1 MITKNEHGFTLVE
14 LMIVV
19 VIIGI
24 LASIA
29 VPKFTAIITRAKV
42 TEAKTILKQI
52 VDMEKTYYTMFN
64 SYDPIVFGASSNAI
78 GYTAPEP
85 AEAPRFQYNFVING
99 TAADNPPFVG
109 SLATAQE
116 IVDVN
121 GDGDTADGL
130 TLDIEYTQ
138 DIIAGSN
145 ISW

>member
-1 MITKNEHGFTLVE
+1 MNEKGFTLVE

-29 VPKFTAIITRAKV
+29 VPKFTALISKTKV
-42 TEAKTILKQI
+42 SEAKIMLKQI
-52 VDMEKTYYTMFN
+52 IELERTSFMSTNAYTAFA
-64 SYDPIVFGASSNAI
+64 FGAS
-78 GYTAPEP
+78 APTISYEAP
-85 AEAPRFQYNFVING
+85 GAEARFQYNFVVNG

-116 IVDVN
+116 AVDVN

-130 TLDIEYTQ
+130 TLDIQ
-138 DIIAGSN
+138 SSQGVIAGSN
-145 ISW
+145 ITW

>member
-1 MITKNEHGFTLVE
+1 MFIKMNERGFTLVE

-29 VPKFTAIITRAKV
+29 VPKFTALISKTKV
-42 TEAKTILKQI
+42 TEAKIMLKQI
-52 VDMEKTYYTMFN
+52 VELERTSYMSNNQYTAFA
-64 SYDPIVFGASSNAI
+64 FGASAPAI
-78 GYTAPEP
+78 SYEAPG
-85 AEAPRFQYNFVING
+85 AEARFQYNFVING

-116 IVDVN
+116 AVDVN

-130 TLDIEYTQ
+130 TLDIESTQ
-138 DIIAGSN
+138 DVIAGSN
-145 ISW
+145 ITW